1 MRTIE
6 YLVTEPEG
14 LHALPA
20 AALFTKLNEY
30 ECEITAQ
37 LGDNIV
43 NAKSPFGLMA
53 LGARLGDVVTFTCDG
68 PDEDTVEI
76 LVP

>member
-1 MRTIE
+1 MRIIE

-20 AALFTKLNEY
+20 AALFEKINQY
-30 ECEITAQ
+30 DCEITAQ
-37 LGDNIV
+37 LGNHIV

-53 LGARLGDVVTFTCDG
+53 LGARYGDVIIFRIDG
-68 PDEDTVEI
+68 QDEDIVN
-76 LVP
+76 LQ